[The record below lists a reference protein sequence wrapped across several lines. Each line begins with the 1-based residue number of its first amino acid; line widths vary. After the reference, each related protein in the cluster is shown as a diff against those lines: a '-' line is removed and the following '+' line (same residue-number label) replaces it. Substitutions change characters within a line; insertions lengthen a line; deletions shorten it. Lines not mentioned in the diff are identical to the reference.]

1 MEGGRA
7 GKKFRKNTEEGERLE
22 EGLFLSERPLSVSLS
37 SMLRSYVLVSLLNE
51 TADLRTRGKPL
62 PDQSMGLTVGDKG
75 ETDARRRLSSCA
87 PPNFNLNAEDAE
99 IDAVLFVEPTV
110 EIGWDRI
117 FLLF

>member
-1 MEGGRA
+1 
-7 GKKFRKNTEEGERLE
+7 
-22 EGLFLSERPLSVSLS
+22 
-37 SMLRSYVLVSLLNE
+37 MLRSYVLVSLLNE

-62 PDQSMGLTVGDKG
+62 PDQSVGLTVGDKG

>member
-1 MEGGRA
+1 MRSVALEDEGAVGDGRA
-7 GKKFRKNTEEGERLE
+7 RSAD
-22 EGLFLSERPLSVSLS
+22 GL
-37 SMLRSYVLVSLLNE
+37 
-51 TADLRTRGKPL
+51 A
-62 PDQSMGLTVGDKG
+62 VGDYD

-99 IDAVLFVEPTV
+99 IDVVLFVEPTV